1 MGEQAFLGDAF
12 SFGPRRAS
20 RQTGKGNTLYY
31 STKTERLSSCFGGR
45 MSPLYVSERRFPH
58 FFAWFMQL

>member
-1 MGEQAFLGDAF
+1 MGEQAFLGDTF
-12 SFGPRRAS
+12 SFGLREAC

-45 MSPLYVSERRFPH
+45 MSPLYASECRFPH
-58 FFAWFMQL
+58 FFA